1 MQQRLSE
8 LALIPDQII
17 KTFMDVAVTMQ
28 KFLPPGSL
36 IVSDPTEATVEE
48 IDQYDDSYRFD
59 EKNESQVDDTD
70 VEDGDDELDDDGNLD
85 GASGTQ
91 DTSEK
96 DDQSE
101 EAVDEEQEP
110 EPEPEKVNPFERK
123 WPWSSQQRN
132 TFKRS
137 SFNEYR
143 SNSMIQNRWVLWRL
157 FGWSTNV
164 I

>member
-59 EKNESQVDDTD
+59 EKNENQVDDTD
-70 VEDGDDELDDDGNLD
+70 VEDG
-85 GASGTQ
+85 TM
-91 DTSEK
+91 
-96 DDQSE
+96 
-101 EAVDEEQEP
+101 
-110 EPEPEKVNPFERK
+110 
-123 WPWSSQQRN
+123 
-132 TFKRS
+132 
-137 SFNEYR
+137 
-143 SNSMIQNRWVLWRL
+143 NSMMMAI
-157 FGWSTNV
+157 
-164 I
+164 